1 MIAPFL
7 YRSVLAALMFSV
19 CLAMSGILFPEPVK
33 AGGSSINLSKFCDGR
48 YRTGLLRGLQ
58 GKIRAKW
65 DSKRKKWGC
74 YIPQKI
80 GYGIVTPAGFKPLGY
95 AEACRKLRGT
105 SLYHSHGRTLH
116 CGRDTAQRRQPP
128 RQSPPAPPS
137 TGNGRGEAQYTALTM
152 CNRSRTDTIYA
163 AWVWHDLG
171 ERKRRKNWRAQGWIR
186 LPRGRCEQIE
196 FPHYRNGDP
205 YEDTVYLH
213 ATSDSKNWGKGD
225 YAFCLHP
232 SDFDHLDADKMA
244 CTGRDQWLAETF
256 AFELSPG
263 VENSFNFN

>member
-1 MIAPFL
+1 MIVLFL
-7 YRSVLAALMFSV
+7 RQTALVALSFSI
-19 CLAMSGILFPEPVK
+19 CLALSGISLPEPAQ
-33 AGGSSINLSKFCDGR
+33 AGGSSINLSKFCDGK

-58 GKIRAKW
+58 TKIVAKW

-74 YIPQKI
+74 YIPQKM
-80 GYGIVTPAGFKPLGY
+80 GYGTITPAHYKPLGY
-95 AEACRKLRGT
+95 AEACRKFRGT
-105 SLYHSHGRTLH
+105 SRYHLHGRTLH
-116 CGRDTAQRRQPP
+116 CGRDTVQRKQPRRQPP
-128 RQSPPAPPS
+128 PS
-137 TGNGRGEAQYTALTM
+137 AGNGRGEAQHTALSM

-163 AWVWHDLG
+163 AWVWHDWG
-171 ERKRRKNWRAQGWIR
+171 ENRRRKNWRAQGWIR
-186 LPRGRCEQIE
+186 LPRGRCERIE

-213 ATSDSKNWGKGD
+213 ATSDRVNWGKGN

-256 AFELSPG
+256 EFRLDPG
-263 VENSFNFN
+263 VENTFNFN